1 MADEHRR
8 SAHPSRAHPSRGG
21 DGYLKMYQTDL
32 AGGWTNP
39 SGTQIGSGWGG
50 FKSIVTPGG
59 WNGDNMMD
67 MLGVDSSYRLRMYT
81 TDGKGNW
88 IDARGKVISTG
99 WDYFN
104 LVF

>member
-1 MADEHRR
+1 
-8 SAHPSRAHPSRGG
+8 
-21 DGYLKMYQTDL
+21 MYQTDL